1 MRKAAMALAAAA
13 TLGLSTVAAPAPRQ
27 ARHFGHGFGPAL
39 AGGLI
44 AGAVIGGLASSAY
57 AYGPGYCYYGGS
69 PPPEFRSALLWG
81 VFQCDRPG
89 VLWASLRKG
98 GPSALRLFR

>member
-13 TLGLSTVAAPAPRQ
+13 TVGLTTVAAPAPAQ

-44 AGAVIGGLASSAY
+44 AGAVIGGLASRAY
-57 AYGPGYCYYGGS
+57 AYGPGFCYYGGS
-69 PPPEFRSALLWG
+69 PPPAPFPAPPWG
-81 VFQCDRPG
+81 GFPRTRPPRF
-89 VLWASLRKG
+89 WASRRRG
-98 GPSALRLFR
+98 VRPAPAS